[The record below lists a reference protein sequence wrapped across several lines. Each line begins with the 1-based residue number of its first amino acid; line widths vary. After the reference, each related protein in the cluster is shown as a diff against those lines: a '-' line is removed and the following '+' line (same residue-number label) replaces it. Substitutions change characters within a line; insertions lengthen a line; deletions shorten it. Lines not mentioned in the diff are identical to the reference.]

1 LERPVPRL
9 NLARTLRRV
18 SKLLLATTLVV
29 AWFAPSLQAETTSGV
44 SYQTFW
50 SNGGSPTLPAEG
62 QQPISSGQA
71 QNIDFSW
78 GSGEILGSGRSD
90 GVIIRFDGWIRPDE
104 PGIVSLCGLAD
115 DGFLLY
121 LDGALQINDWFDK
134 GTSCGNV
141 ATVDFSDDIPKQMT
155 AWFYENG
162 GFAAVSLLYWA
173 DTTGVWATVPET
185 WYSSDPA
192 TTTTTTTTST
202 STTSTT
208 IEETTTTE
216 PETTTTTE
224 PEPETTT
231 STEPEAT
238 TTTFVEETTT
248 TISEPET
255 TTTMVEES
263 WPTTTESTNPPTTIT
278 TIAPAPIAPV
288 IPAPT
293 PTTALQTSSTAPETT
308 SPPQESSTP
317 PSSVSSTTLE
327 NETAPP
333 ESSSPLPD
341 TQSPTEAPPAT
352 DDPVAPS
359 TPTVSNDGNLGPS
372 PVTTAQSTATSST
385 TTTSTE
391 PPTSKPTAPPADA
404 TEEQKQ
410 EFEETV
416 NVFDGTFDD
425 YVPSGSNVTVAERR
439 TIIAVTTTVTLLA
452 PVATQR
458 RRG

>member
-1 LERPVPRL
+1 MERPVPRL

-78 GSGEILGSGRSD
+78 ASGEILGSGRSD
-90 GVIIRFDGWIRPDE
+90 GVIIRFDGWLRPDE

-121 LDGALQINDWFDK
+121 LDGTLQINDWFDK

-141 ATVDFSDDIPKQMT
+141 ATVDFSDAQAKEMT

-162 GFAAVSLLYWA
+162 GFAAVSLMFWTE
-173 DTTGVWATVPET
+173 TTGYWDVVPET
-185 WYSSDPA
+185 WYSSESPVT
-192 TTTTTTTTST
+192 TTTTTTTTS
-202 STTSTT
+202 
-208 IEETTTTE
+208 TTTTE

-224 PEPETTT
+224 PEV
-231 STEPEAT
+231 T

-263 WPTTTESTNPPTTIT
+263 WPTTTESTNPATTIT
-278 TIAPAPIAPV
+278 TIAPVPIVPV
-288 IPAPT
+288 IPVPT
-293 PTTALQTSSTAPETT
+293 PTTALATSSTAPETT
-308 SPPQESSTP
+308 SQPPESSTP

-341 TQSPTEAPPAT
+341 TQSPTEAPPVT
-352 DDPVAPS
+352 EGPVAPS
-359 TPTVSNDGNLGPS
+359 TPTVSNDGNLEPS
-372 PVTTAQSTATSST
+372 PVTTAQSTTTSST

-404 TEEQKQ
+404 TDEQKQ